1 MPYGG
6 YEAVVSCSHLTA
18 RYLQAEPVPE
28 IKDQNRPED
37 GNDQTAGMKS
47 ASCAWWIKQM
57 RYRSADNRADNSKH
71 HCPCDR
77 QMCMHKRFRDTAR
90 EEPDNDIS
98 DKMKHD
104 FLR

>member
-1 MPYGG
+1 
-6 YEAVVSCSHLTA
+6 
-18 RYLQAEPVPE
+18 
-28 IKDQNRPED
+28 
-37 GNDQTAGMKS
+37 MKS

-90 EEPDNDIS
+90 EEPDNHMP
-98 DKMKHD
+98 DKTKHD
-104 FLR
+104 FLRCIVRIWEINSLQYQAGQFKATQNYFYVNSKTQPGTLKQPT